1 MKPTH
6 LPGDGPQTTVGERLR
21 LAYEAAVMAVARNW
35 AVKGGGVPIPKEIE
49 RRKHCSAADD
59 PIRTMMFLGSW
70 NHT

>member
-1 MKPTH
+1 MKPPQ